1 MKLFLIGIL
10 GTVVAVCADQKGP
23 AKKGSLIDSDPNVIY
38 VADLVPVDEKVE
50 LTLTGPAHVYATK
63 TGGRKLGAL
72 REGTVELIGFDD
84 RAVKVKGQGKI
95 GWIKPSLLKAEKG
108 NIQELLKTVYAR
120 QTEVKALIEKGEV
133 ALGMSRDEVC
143 QVLGEPTKQTIRR
156 TKEGLSG
163 SMEFTEYEEIRHFQP
178 VVSPNTGRLFRQF
191 THTTQEEK
199 SKTIVEFE
207 NEVVTAIEESEQE
220 NGGDVRVVIRP
231 VAWIF

>member
-1 MKLFLIGIL
+1 M
-10 GTVVAVCADQKGP
+10 
-23 AKKGSLIDSDPNVIY
+23 
-38 VADLVPVDEKVE
+38 
-50 LTLTGPAHVYATK
+50 
-63 TGGRKLGAL
+63 
-72 REGTVELIGFDD
+72 
-84 RAVKVKGQGKI
+84 
-95 GWIKPSLLKAEKG
+95 
-108 NIQELLKTVYAR
+108 
-120 QTEVKALIEKGEV
+120 KALIEKGEV

>member
-10 GTVVAVCADQKGP
+10 GTVVVVCADQKGP

-95 GWIKPSLLKAEKG
+95 GWIKPHF
-108 NIQELLKTVYAR
+108 
-120 QTEVKALIEKGEV
+120 
-133 ALGMSRDEVC
+133 SRPRKVIFRNC
-143 QVLGEPTKQTIRR
+143 SRPF
-156 TKEGLSG
+156 
-163 SMEFTEYEEIRHFQP
+163 MP
-178 VVSPNTGRLFRQF
+178 GRP
-191 THTTQEEK
+191 K
-199 SKTIVEFE
+199 
-207 NEVVTAIEESEQE
+207 
-220 NGGDVRVVIRP
+220 
-231 VAWIF
+231 

>member
-1 MKLFLIGIL
+1 M
-10 GTVVAVCADQKGP
+10 
-23 AKKGSLIDSDPNVIY
+23 
-38 VADLVPVDEKVE
+38 
-50 LTLTGPAHVYATK
+50 
-63 TGGRKLGAL
+63 
-72 REGTVELIGFDD
+72 
-84 RAVKVKGQGKI
+84 
-95 GWIKPSLLKAEKG
+95 
-108 NIQELLKTVYAR
+108 LKTVYAR